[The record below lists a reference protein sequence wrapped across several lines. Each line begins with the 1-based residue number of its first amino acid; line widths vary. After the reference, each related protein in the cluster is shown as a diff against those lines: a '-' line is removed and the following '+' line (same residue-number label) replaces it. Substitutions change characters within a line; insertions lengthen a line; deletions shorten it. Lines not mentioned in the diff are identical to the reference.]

1 MKGVQI
7 RFYNDSTEGKM
18 LSRKGAR
25 IRIIKNQ
32 KARIN
37 ISASYGK

>member
-1 MKGVQI
+1 MIAQREKCFQ
-7 RFYNDSTEGKM
+7 E
-18 LSRKGAR
+18 KGAR